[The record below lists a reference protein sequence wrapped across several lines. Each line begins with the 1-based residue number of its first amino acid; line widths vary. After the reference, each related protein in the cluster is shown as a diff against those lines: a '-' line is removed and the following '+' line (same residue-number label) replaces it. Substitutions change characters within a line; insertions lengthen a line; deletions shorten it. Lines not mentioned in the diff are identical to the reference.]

1 MKMKIKL
8 IIFLFCVTITLS
20 AQETTYKDVVI
31 DDISYTLFT
40 DSLTGQRCA
49 HVGNLKKSFTN
60 LKVPAS
66 VKYEGKKYTVTA
78 VWTLGSYAA
87 DLVSVQL
94 PKTIKEIHGAFFMC
108 TKLKDINI
116 PESVETIYNI
126 SFYNTAIENLIL
138 PEGLKTIGNDAF
150 GNCKYLVSVR
160 FPKSLTSIGKTAFKD
175 CISLKNVNLP
185 GSLIDIKGGYDGT
198 FTGCT
203 ALTSVTVEEGIKE
216 IANGMFKKCTSL
228 STISLPQSVERIG
241 NNAFEGCTSLK
252 QVSFKRLSEIQEIG
266 NQAFSDCK
274 SLIEVGS
281 HTSLKR
287 IGYRAFDNCN
297 SLIEFNLFNGIDS
310 IPDYSFANCSS
321 LKNILGSNIKYIGDF
336 AFYKCESLNSADFE
350 SVERIDYHAFS
361 NCESLE
367 YLSCPN
373 IKYIEKGNFFLNKK
387 LKYITGLTSKVEL
400 GERLDIMFRYTQ
412 VDTIPLARSYKYY
425 STNRLKEAIG
435 TWQERKKY
443 ETIAQWRKR
452 VTLETRKQKYD
463 ELKDLIRNDYI
474 NAYKPNP
481 IKCKIESYD
490 ADLGIFKL
498 KAENINT
505 YELWSKEDL
514 RNYTYTIG
522 EPRYVYAKV
531 PANEAEAFEKNWD
544 KVILKPTYCI
554 TKDYLDV
561 ASCTFTLNGKTY
573 KSPVLYDD
581 ETADLNIE
589 LPPLDLDL
597 LNSANQDMAA
607 VKDKTIDENIP
618 TNGTINE
625 KTFVVIIGNENY
637 KQVARVPYALNDAII
652 FKDYCKKTLG
662 VPNKN
667 IRSYPDA
674 TYAMML
680 SSLKDIQNIAEAYK
694 GDINVIFYYAGH
706 GVPNEKDQTTYL
718 LPTDADGSQTDICMS
733 VSRLYKGLAE
743 MKAKNVT
750 VFMDACFS
758 GSQRGEGMITSARGV
773 AIKAKEAAPQGN
785 MVIFTAASGDETAYP
800 YKEKGHGMFTYFL
813 LKKLRDTKGDVT
825 LGELGQY
832 ITDNVRQQSVVVN
845 RRVQTPTVM
854 PARSLGDGWKNIKL
868 K

>member
-1 MKMKIKL
+1 MRIKL
-8 IIFLFCVTITLS
+8 LICFLCVTISLS
-20 AQETTYKDVVI
+20 AQETDYKGVI
-31 DDISYTLFT
+31 IDNVSYTLFT
-40 DSLTGQRCA
+40 DSLTGQKCA
-49 HVGNLKKSFTN
+49 KVGTLKKSFTN
-60 LKVPAS
+60 LKLPAS
-66 VKYEGKKYTVTA
+66 VKYEGKKYKVTE
-78 VWTLGSYAA
+78 VWTLGDYAA
-87 DLVSVQL
+87 DLISVQL

-108 TKLKDINI
+108 TKLKNINI
-116 PESVETIYNI
+116 PESVELISDI
-126 SFYNTAIENLIL
+126 SFYNTGIEELIL
-138 PEGLKTIGNDAF
+138 PEGLKTIGANAF
-150 GNCKYLVSVR
+150 QDCKYLTYIKLPS
-160 FPKSLTSIGKTAFKD
+160 SLTTIGESAFKG
-175 CISLKNVNLP
+175 CISLKSINLP
-185 GSLIDIKGGYDGT
+185 SSLINIKGGYHGI

-203 ALTSVTVEEGIKE
+203 TLTSVTVEDGIEE
-216 IANGMFKKCTSL
+216 IADGMFKGCTSL
-228 STISLPQSVERIG
+228 STISLPGSVERIG
-241 NNAFEGCTSLK
+241 NNAFEDCMSLK
-252 QVSFKRLSEIQEIG
+252 QILFKRLSGIQEIG
-266 NQAFSDCK
+266 NQAFSNCK
-274 SLIEVGS
+274 SLIDVGS

-287 IGYRAFDNCN
+287 IGNRAFYNCN
-297 SLIEFNLFNGIDS
+297 SLIGFHFFSEIDS
-310 IPDYSFANCSS
+310 IPDYSFSGCSS
-321 LKNILGSNIKYIGDF
+321 LKNILGSNIKYIGNYS
-336 AFYKCESLNSADFE
+336 FYNCKSLNSASFD
-350 SVERIDYHAFS
+350 SVERIGNGAFS
-361 NCESLE
+361 CCESLK

-373 IKYIEKGNFFLNKK
+373 IKYIGEGSFLLNKK
-387 LKYITGLTSKVEL
+387 LENIIGLTSNVVL
-400 GERLDIMFRYTQ
+400 GERLDIMFQYTQ
-412 VDTIPLARSYKYY
+412 FDTIPLARSYKYY
-425 STNRLKEAIG
+425 STNRLKETIG
-435 TWQERKKY
+435 IWQERKKY
-443 ETIAQWRKR
+443 ETMAQWRKR

-463 ELKDLIRNDYI
+463 ELKELIRNDYI
-474 NAYKPNP
+474 KAYKPDSL
-481 IKCKIESYD
+481 KCKIESYD
-490 ADLGIFKL
+490 AELGVFKL
-498 KAENINT
+498 KAENINS
-505 YELWSKEDL
+505 YELWSKDDL
-514 RNYTYTIG
+514 RKYTYIIG
-522 EPRYVYAKV
+522 EPRYVYANV

-544 KVILKPTYCI
+544 KVILNPTYCI

-618 TNGTINE
+618 INGVIND

-637 KQVARVPYALNDAII
+637 KQVARVSYALNDARI
-652 FKDYCKKTLG
+652 FKEYCQKTLG
-662 VPNKN
+662 VPDKN

-733 VSRLYKGLAE
+733 VSRLYKCLAD
-743 MKAKNVT
+743 MKAKSVT
-750 VFMDACFS
+750 VFMDACFT

-800 YKEKGHGMFTYFL
+800 YKEKGHGMFTYYL
-813 LKKLRDTKGDVT
+813 LKKLCDTKGDVT

-832 ITDNVRQQSVVVN
+832 ITDNVHQQSVVVN

-854 PARSLGDGWKNIKL
+854 AAGTLGDEWKNMKL